1 MWRTMASSPFNVNRL
16 HSWWNEIHI
25 QIWLENLMVR
35 VHLRDLDLDERTLF
49 NWASGRYDLKIHT
62 ALN

>member
-1 MWRTMASSPFNVNRL
+1 MVEQNAYK
-16 HSWWNEIHI
+16 
-25 QIWLENLMVR
+25 NLIRKPNDR

-49 NWASGRYDLKIHT
+49 NWASGRYDVKIQS

>member
-1 MWRTMASSPFNVNRL
+1 MWKTMANLPINVKKGN
-16 HSWWNEIHI
+16 SWWNKMHI
-25 QIWLENLMVR
+25 KIWLENLMIR

-49 NWASGRYDLKIHT
+49 NWASGRYDLKIYS